1 MLKTCKS
8 LSLSAAWRD
17 RRPKDMHPKLL
28 AAVRLH
34 LAVLHAAIDEQD
46 LKQAFADRLSP
57 LYDPSVPFPAKAP
70 AESRAE
76 ALEDAG
82 TDHRDNRLPC
92 GWRVELGYG
101 WRLEFVFKDGQ
112 AWGVS
117 LESGEPLR

>member
-57 LYDPSVPFPAKAP
+57 LYDH
-70 AESRAE
+70 
-76 ALEDAG
+76 LAG
-82 TDHRDNRLPC
+82 ASPVVQ
-92 GWRVELGYG
+92 GGVSQPY
-101 WRLEFVFKDGQ
+101 
-112 AWGVS
+112 WGV
-117 LESGEPLR
+117 R